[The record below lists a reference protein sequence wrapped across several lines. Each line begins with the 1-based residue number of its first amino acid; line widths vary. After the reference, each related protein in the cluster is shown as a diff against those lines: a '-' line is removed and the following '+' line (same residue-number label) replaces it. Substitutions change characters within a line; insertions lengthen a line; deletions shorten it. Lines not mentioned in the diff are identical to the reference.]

1 MNTAHHFDTVTI
13 VGSGIMGA
21 GIAQVVAAST
31 GTTVRLCDLDPARL
45 DAALDRIEN
54 GRFGLRRS
62 ADRGKISVGDVAAIM
77 ARIEAHT
84 DLAAACAATDL
95 VIEAIP
101 EDLALKCR
109 LFRQLDDL
117 CPDHTVL
124 TSNTAGL
131 PITAMA
137 WATQR
142 PEKVVG
148 WHWAQPTAVIKL
160 AEIVIHADTDPRVAN
175 RVCSFATACGKHPEK
190 INDNPFAWGFVAN
203 RIFDAAHKEALR
215 VVEEGVATAGQVD
228 RILKDSYRWP
238 VGPLE
243 MRSQSSFE

>member
-1 MNTAHHFDTVTI
+1 
-13 VGSGIMGA
+13 
-21 GIAQVVAAST
+21 
-31 GTTVRLCDLDPARL
+31 
-45 DAALDRIEN
+45 
-54 GRFGLRRS
+54 
-62 ADRGKISVGDVAAIM
+62 M

-101 EDLALKCR
+101 EDMALKCR

-137 WATQR
+137 WATRR
-142 PEKVVG
+142 PDKVVG

-160 AEIVIHADTDPRVAN
+160 AEIVIHADTDPVVAE
-175 RVCSFATACGKHPEK
+175 RVCSFAAACGKNPEK
-190 INDNPFAWGFVAN
+190 IQDNPFAWGFVAN

-215 VVEEGVATAGQVD
+215 VVEEGVATAEQVD